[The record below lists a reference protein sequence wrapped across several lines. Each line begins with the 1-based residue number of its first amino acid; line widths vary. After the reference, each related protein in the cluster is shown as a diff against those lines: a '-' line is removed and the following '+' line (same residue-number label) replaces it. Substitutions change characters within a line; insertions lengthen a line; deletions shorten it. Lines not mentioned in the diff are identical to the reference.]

1 MGENTASMRGK
12 DWIWFS
18 GLNSWHQALIGLAFG
33 IVLLVL
39 FLLPNDL
46 GGYLTIAAVLM
57 VVVATI
63 SGFVLARF
71 ALDRAWRPADVRRV
85 RKFVVRSA
93 FGLALAIGLL
103 AFLSRSQWV
112 LWLWTGPGVLG
123 LVCMDGPRARA
134 LNDPLRPTTA
144 LVQHAASHHRHQRSC
159 ILFSAAVSR
168 SVIAT
173 LVAPAGFEATTAIP
187 FLCFRLP

>member
-1 MGENTASMRGK
+1 MRGK

-112 LWLWTGPGVLG
+112 LWLWTVPGCLAWFAWMVL
-123 LVCMDGPRARA
+123 A
-134 LNDPLRPTTA
+134 LERSMTRFDPP
-144 LVQHAASHHRHQRSC
+144 Q
-159 ILFSAAVSR
+159 
-168 SVIAT
+168 
-173 LVAPAGFEATTAIP
+173 P
-187 FLCFRLP
+187 

>member
-1 MGENTASMRGK
+1 MDLVQR
-12 DWIWFS
+12 
-18 GLNSWHQALIGLAFG
+18 LNWWQQTLIGLAFG

-112 LWLWTGPGVLG
+112 LWLWTAFG
-123 LVCMDGPRARA
+123 LA
-134 LNDPLRPTTA
+134 LAIGLLA
-144 LVQHAASHHRHQRSC
+144 FL
-159 ILFSAAVSR
+159 SR
-168 SVIAT
+168 SQWVLWLWTVPGCLAWFAWMVLALERSMT
-173 LVAPAGFEATTAIP
+173 RFDPP
-187 FLCFRLP
+187 QP

>member
-1 MGENTASMRGK
+1 MDLVQR
-12 DWIWFS
+12 
-18 GLNSWHQALIGLAFG
+18 LNWWQQTLIGLAFG

-112 LWLWTGPGVLG
+112 LWLWTVPGCLAWFAWVVL
-123 LVCMDGPRARA
+123 A
-134 LNDPLRPTTA
+134 LERSMTRFDPP
-144 LVQHAASHHRHQRSC
+144 Q
-159 ILFSAAVSR
+159 
-168 SVIAT
+168 
-173 LVAPAGFEATTAIP
+173 P
-187 FLCFRLP
+187 